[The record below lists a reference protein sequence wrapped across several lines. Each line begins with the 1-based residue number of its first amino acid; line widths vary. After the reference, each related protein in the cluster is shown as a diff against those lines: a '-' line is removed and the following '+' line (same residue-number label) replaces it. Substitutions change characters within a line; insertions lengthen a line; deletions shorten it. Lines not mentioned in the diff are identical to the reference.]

1 MNGSERMLRAVVL
14 GSALVL
20 GAGVSVASCGDDD
33 DDENVPATQPGAT
46 EQMTDTTEMMTDTTE
61 MMTDTTEM
69 MTDTTG

>member
-14 GSALVL
+14 GSVLVL

-46 EQMTDTTEMMTDTTE
+46 EQMTDTTEMMTE
-61 MMTDTTEM
+61 TTEM